1 MTTDFDWMVLINK
14 RAALREQFP
23 SLAVLKLER
32 PGSTSDTRRRELIAA
47 DNQMSKARAELARW
61 QEAAEENARRRERL
75 ENEKRSRAYK
85 GYQAAKHAEKDIA

>member
-1 MTTDFDWMVLINK
+1 MPTDFDWMVLINK
-14 RAALREQFP
+14 RAAIREQFP

-61 QEAAEENARRRERL
+61 QEAADKNARRLERL

-85 GYQAAKHAEKDIA
+85 GYQAAKHVEKDIA